1 MTAYMKFF
9 PTGNADTTF
18 IQLANNQVVLL
29 DYAHMRNAADPYDKR
44 IDLPAAIR
52 EAMDDAG
59 QESFRVVAFT
69 HLDKDHIYRS
79 NEFFW
84 FDHAQKYQGGDR
96 LKIDELW
103 VPAGAITEM
112 SLDDDARII
121 RQEARHRLIR
131 GSGIKVFSRP
141 ETLASFLEENNLTIA
156 DREDCIVDA
165 GTLVPGFDKSGPEAA
180 EFFVHSPFAWRTDA
194 GLIDRNQGSIVVH
207 MTMREG
213 LSETCALLGAD
224 IDHESLSQ
232 IVRTSRDHENEHRL
246 HWDILKL
253 FHHCSYL
260 SLSPDKGDDITE
272 PVEDVKWLFE
282 TLARQNEKIISPSW
296 PIPKK
301 GTKEDE
307 DPQPPHRQAA
317 AYYRK
322 IIKDSDGEFLVTME
336 TPSEA
341 RPKPIRLKI
350 TAQGVSVMLAAAA
363 TATSV
368 AASTPTRA
376 GRAG

>member
-1 MTAYMKFF
+1 MTAFMKFF

-18 IQLANNQVVLL
+18 IQLANNQVVLM
-29 DYAHMRNAADPYDKR
+29 DYAHMRNANDPYDKR
-44 IDLPAAIR
+44 IDLPSAIR
-52 EAMDDAG
+52 EALEDAG
-59 QESFRVVAFT
+59 QASFRVVAFT
-69 HLDKDHIYRS
+69 HLDKDHIFRS
-79 NEFFW
+79 SEFFW
-84 FDHAQKYQGGDR
+84 FEHAQRYQGGDR
-96 LKIDELW
+96 VKIDELW

-112 SLDDDARII
+112 SLDDDARVI
-121 RQEARHRLIR
+121 RQEARYRLKEGR
-131 GSGIKVFSRP
+131 GIKVFSRP
-141 ETLASFLEENNLTIA
+141 EALASFLEENGLSIA
-156 DREDCIVDA
+156 QRQHCIVDA
-165 GTLVPGFDKSGPEAA
+165 GTLVPGFDKWGPEAA

-194 GLIDRNQGSIVVH
+194 GLIDRNQGSIVVQ
-207 MTMREG
+207 MTLREG
-213 LSETCALLGAD
+213 LSETYALLGAD

-232 IVRTSRDHENEHRL
+232 IVRTSRKHGNEHRL
-246 HWDILKL
+246 HWDVLKL

-260 SLSPDKGDDITE
+260 SLSPDKGEDMTE

-282 TLARQNEKIISPSW
+282 KLARQHEKIVSPSW

-301 GTKEDE
+301 GTPED
-307 DPQPPHRQAA
+307 DDVQPPHRQAA
-317 AYYRK
+317 AYYKK
-322 IIKDSDGEFLVTME
+322 IIRDSDGEFLVTME

-376 GRAG
+376 GRTG